1 MRVKTFDDFSD
12 GLDVRKPKNLDNDES
27 LRNLV
32 NAYVTQGETIE
43 RRPGLKAIGDGS
55 GLRSKNLCA
64 FDGRL
69 HIFITGTPSET
80 TLDNGVKIIAWKI
93 RYDSDKACQPDP
105 MDATDIGD
113 ANNPQPLYVNFAGG
127 FLSGM
132 YVSVK
137 WDNGRSLH
145 YFIENPRKMNSSSI
159 YPISDAGCPHTSK
172 VAIAQS
178 KIYAVGDTDKDGI
191 GEADTVRYSATANYT
206 AGGENKPIW
215 TKDNDAGFLPTG
227 DRSLG
232 NSQATGLGVVSNR
245 LVVFHEDAC
254 QIWAVDPDPAR
265 NELEEQVAGIGTEH
279 YQSIVTANK
288 DIYFLSSV
296 GVRSIGGQS
305 MYRNMKGSDVGSA
318 IDNLI
323 KAHIKDHDGKWDG
336 QFFPG
341 AGQYWLTAGDE
352 TFVLTKSQ
360 RDKLN
365 AWSIYRFSQSFNQMA
380 HLGENLYTV
389 NGGGY
394 VYMLDEETTKDG
406 WGQAEFTVEMETP
419 FYSFGQE
426 GQFKL
431 FQSMEVILEGF
442 GTIDHCVNPNDNSD
456 RTAPFQIAGDTRT
469 VPTLPLGILAPTLST
484 KIEGKGHELKSI
496 NSLIYRY
503 QPTNAGV

>member
-27 LRNLV
+27 LRTLV
-32 NAYVTQGETIE
+32 NAYITQGETIE
-43 RRPGLKAIGDGS
+43 RRPGLKAVGS
-55 GLRSKNLCA
+55 SGIPEVKNLCA

-69 HIFITGTPSET
+69 HTFTSGSPGQA
-80 TLDNGVKIIAWKI
+80 TLDNGVKLIIWKI
-93 RYDSDKACQPDP
+93 SYDAGKACQPDP
-105 MDATDIGD
+105 MDVTGD
-113 ANNPQPLYVNFAGG
+113 PSSPEPSYVNFVGG

-145 YFIENPRKMNSSSI
+145 YFIENPRKMYGSTIN
-159 YPISDAGCPHTSK
+159 PIADSKCPHTSK

-178 KIYAVGDTDKDGI
+178 KIYAVGDMDADGI
-191 GEADTVRYSATANYT
+191 GKADTVVYSATADYDDPD
-206 AGGENKPIW
+206 GKPVW
-215 TKDNDAGFLPTG
+215 DGPKGNSGFLPTG

-232 NSQATGLGVVSNR
+232 NSQATGLGIVSNR

-336 QFFPG
+336 QFYPG

-365 AWSIYRFSQSFNQMA
+365 AWSIYRFSQAFNQMA
-380 HLGENLYTV
+380 HLAENLYTI
-389 NGGGY
+389 NSGY
-394 VYMLDEETTKDG
+394 IYMLDEETLKDG
-406 WGQAEFTVEMETP
+406 KNAREFNIEMETP

-442 GTIDHCVNPNDNSD
+442 GEIDHCVNPNDNSD

-484 KIEGKGHELKSI
+484 RIKGKGSELKSI

>member
-32 NAYVTQGETIE
+32 NAYITQGETIE
-43 RRPGLKAIGDGS
+43 RRPGLKAVCHG
-55 GLRSKNLCA
+55 GLPKVKNLCA

-69 HIFITGTPSET
+69 HVFTENGTPGEKI
-80 TLDNGVKIIAWKI
+80 LDNGVKLIIWKI
-93 RYDSDKACQPDP
+93 SYDAGKACQPDP
-105 MDATDIGD
+105 FDVIG
-113 ANNPQPLYVNFAGG
+113 NPSSPEPSYVNFCGG

-145 YFIENPRKMNSSSI
+145 YFIPNPRKMYSGTIN
-159 YPISDAGCPHTSK
+159 PIADSKCPHTSK

-178 KIYAVGDTDKDGI
+178 KIYAVGDMDADGI
-191 GEADTVRYSATANYT
+191 GKADTVVYSATANYDKQDKPVWD
-206 AGGENKPIW
+206 GEA
-215 TKDNDAGFLPTG
+215 NDIGFLPTG

-232 NSQATGLGVVSNR
+232 NSQATGLGVISNR

-254 QIWAVDPDPAR
+254 QIWALDPDPAR

-323 KAHIKDHDGKWDG
+323 KVHIQDHDGNWDG

-341 AGQYWLTAGDE
+341 AGQYWLTAGNE
-352 TFVLTKSQ
+352 TYVLTKSQ

-365 AWSIYRFSQSFNQMA
+365 AWSIYRFSQHFHQMA
-380 HLGENLYTV
+380 HLAENLYAI
-389 NGGGY
+389 NGANGY
-394 VYMLDEETTKDG
+394 MYMLDEGTSTDG
-406 WGQAEFTVEMETP
+406 YSEQDFNVEMETP

-442 GTIDHCVNPNDNSD
+442 GTIDHCVNPNNNDD
-456 RTAPFQIAGDTRT
+456 RTASFQIVGDTRT

-484 KIEGKGHELKSI
+484 RIKGKGSELKSI

-503 QPTNAGV
+503 QQTNAGV

>member
-32 NAYVTQGETIE
+32 NAYITQGETIE
-43 RRPGLKAIGDGS
+43 RRPGLKAVGS
-55 GLRSKNLCA
+55 TNIPKVKNLCA

-69 HIFITGTPSET
+69 HVFTENGTPGEKI
-80 TLDNGVKIIAWKI
+80 LDNGVKLIIWKI
-93 RYDSDKACQPDP
+93 SYDAGKACQPDP
-105 MDATDIGD
+105 FDVKGD
-113 ANNPQPLYVNFAGG
+113 PSSPEPSYVNFCGG

-145 YFIENPRKMNSSSI
+145 YFIENPRKMYSGTIN
-159 YPISDAGCPHTSK
+159 PIADSKCPHTSK

-178 KIYAVGDTDKDGI
+178 KIYAVGDMDADGI
-191 GEADTVRYSATANYT
+191 GKADTVVYSATANYDKQDKPVWD
-206 AGGENKPIW
+206 GEA
-215 TKDNDAGFLPTG
+215 NDIGFLPTG

-232 NSQATGLGVVSNR
+232 NSQATGLGVISNR

-254 QIWAVDPDPAR
+254 QIWALDPDPAR
-265 NELEEQVAGIGTEH
+265 NELEEQVAGIGTDH

-323 KAHIKDHDGKWDG
+323 KVHIKDHDGKWDG
-336 QFFPG
+336 QFYPG
-341 AGQYWLTAGDE
+341 AGQYWLTAGNE

-365 AWSIYRFSQSFNQMA
+365 AWSIYRFSHYFHQMA
-380 HLGENLYTV
+380 HLAENLYTI
-389 NGGGY
+389 NGANGY
-394 VYMLDEETTKDG
+394 IYMLDEGTATDGYAETD
-406 WGQAEFTVEMETP
+406 FDVEMETP

-442 GTIDHCVNPNDNSD
+442 GTIDHCVNPNNNDD
-456 RTAPFQIAGDTRT
+456 RTASFQIVGDTRT

-484 KIEGKGHELKSI
+484 RIKGKGSELKSI

-503 QPTNAGV
+503 QQTNAGV

>member
-1 MRVKTFDDFSD
+1 MKVKTFDDFSD

-43 RRPGLKAIGDGS
+43 RRPGLKFVSDIGVH
-55 GLRSKNLCA
+55 LKNLCA

-69 HIFITGTPSET
+69 HTFTNGTQFAK
-80 TLDNGVKIIAWKI
+80 TLENGVKLIGWKI
-93 RYDSDKACQPDP
+93 SYDAGKACQPDP
-105 MDATDIGD
+105 FDVTGD
-113 ANNPQPLYVNFAGG
+113 PGSPEPVYVNFVGG
-127 FLSGM
+127 FLNGM

-145 YFIENPRKMNSSSI
+145 YFIENPRKMYNSTI
-159 YPISDAGCPHTSK
+159 NPISDAGCPHTSK

-178 KIYAVGDTDKDGI
+178 KIYAVGDTDSDGI
-191 GEADTVRYSATANYT
+191 GEADTVRYTATANYQNQT
-206 AGGENKPIW
+206 EPVW

-232 NSQATGLGVVSNR
+232 NSQATGLGIVSNR

-318 IDNLI
+318 IDKLI
-323 KAHIKDHDGKWDG
+323 KSHIKDHDGKWDG

-341 AGQYWLTAGDE
+341 AGQYWLTAGNE

-365 AWSIYRFSQSFNQMA
+365 AWSVYRFSQSFYQMA
-380 HLGENLYTV
+380 HLAENLYAV
-389 NGGGY
+389 NGAGY
-394 VYMLDEETTKDG
+394 VYMLDEETLTDG
-406 WGQAEFTVEMETP
+406 KNAREFNIEMETP

-442 GTIDHCVNPNDNSD
+442 GEIDHCVNPNDNSD

-484 KIEGKGHELKSI
+484 RIKGKGSELKSI

>member
-27 LRNLV
+27 LRTLV
-32 NAYVTQGETIE
+32 NAYITQGETIE
-43 RRPGLKAIGDGS
+43 RRPGLKFELDMGRN
-55 GLRSKNLCA
+55 LKNLCA

-69 HIFITGTPSET
+69 HTFTVGTQFEET
-80 TLDNGVKIIAWKI
+80 LSNGVKLIGWKI
-93 RYDSDKACQPDP
+93 SYDAGKACQPDP
-105 MDATDIGD
+105 VDAKSGNTD
-113 ANNPQPLYVNFAGG
+113 PEPVYVNFVGG

-145 YFIENPRKMNSSSI
+145 YFIENPRKMYSSTVN
-159 YPISDAGCPHTSK
+159 PISDSGCPHTSK

-178 KIYAVGDTDKDGI
+178 KIYAVGDTG
-191 GEADTVRYSATANYT
+191 GEGDLGQADTVRYSATANYSPG
-206 AGGENKPIW
+206 AENKPVW

-232 NSQATGLGVVSNR
+232 NSAATGLGVVSNR

-318 IDNLI
+318 IDKLI
-323 KAHIKDHDGKWDG
+323 MSHIKDHDGRWDG
-336 QFFPG
+336 QFYPG
-341 AGQYWLTAGDE
+341 AGQYWLTAGNE

-365 AWSIYRFSQSFNQMA
+365 AWSVYRFSQSFYQMA
-380 HLGENLYTV
+380 HLAENLYCV
-389 NGGGY
+389 NGTGFIY
-394 VYMLDEETTKDG
+394 RLDEETLADGKDEK
-406 WGQAEFTVEMETP
+406 EFTVEMETP

-442 GTIDHCVNPNDNSD
+442 GEIDHCVNPNNNDD

-484 KIEGKGHELKSI
+484 RIKGNGSELKSI

>member
-27 LRNLV
+27 LRTLV
-32 NAYVTQGETIE
+32 NAYITQGETIE
-43 RRPGLKAIGDGS
+43 RRPGLKFELDIGQR
-55 GLRSKNLCA
+55 LKNLCA

-69 HIFITGTPSET
+69 HTFTSGNSFTK
-80 TLDNGVKIIAWKI
+80 TLSNGVQVLGHKIS
-93 RYDSDKACQPDP
+93 YDAAKACRADP
-105 MDATDIGD
+105 MDTGTGQTQSSEPI
-113 ANNPQPLYVNFAGG
+113 YVNFVGG

-145 YFIENPRKMNSSSI
+145 YFIENPRVATSSTI
-159 YPISDAGCPHTSK
+159 NPIADAGCPHTSK

-178 KIYAVGDTDKDGI
+178 KIYAVGDTGGAGDMGQ
-191 GEADTVRYSATANYT
+191 ADTVRYSATANYVS
-206 AGGENKPIW
+206 GGSNVPVW

-232 NSQATGLGVVSNR
+232 NSVATGLGVVSNR

-265 NELEEQVAGIGTEH
+265 NELEEQVAGIGTDH

-288 DIYFLSSV
+288 DIYFLAPV

-318 IDNLI
+318 IDKLI
-323 KAHIKDHDGKWDG
+323 MSHIKDHDGRWDG

-341 AGQYWLTAGDE
+341 AGQYWLTAGTE

-365 AWSIYRFSQSFNQMA
+365 AWSVYRFSQDFYQMA
-380 HLGENLYTV
+380 HLAENLYCV
-389 NGGGY
+389 NGEGFIY
-394 VYMLDEETTKDG
+394 RLDEDTKTDG
-406 WGQAEFTVEMETP
+406 KDESEFTVEMETP

-442 GTIDHCVNPNDNSD
+442 GEIDHCVNPNNNDD
-456 RTAPFQIAGDTRT
+456 RTSPFQIIGDTRT

-484 KIEGKGHELKSI
+484 RIKGNGSELKSI